1 MLYAAGVGENDI
13 DGRVLSLPP
22 WSSLVFHF
30 MELLLMPEL
39 GFITKDP
46 ALRGAEVV
54 LHRFWV
60 WIGCRMALAS
70 MEFSG

>member
-1 MLYAAGVGENDI
+1 VGEDNARV

-22 WSSLVFHF
+22 WLLLVFCF

-39 GFITKDP
+39 GFVTKGP
-46 ALRGAEVV
+46 ALQGFEVV